1 MKPELVK
8 FTVVPS
14 VVQADCESEIQI
26 TSQDGCFQFFDN
38 VIYDVE
44 FIPMEESDVP
54 MDQAMSLR
62 GFDLNRK
69 SVQARPEHG
78 ILKLRYFFS
87 GEQEWK
93 IHISTKEY
101 GPHLNPL
108 YEPYRPYWDS
118 LMKAPEQGVYLSVYS
133 LKPDLFGRRALMGD
147 LHIHTSKSDGKETPE
162 MVAAEYRAAG
172 YDFIA
177 ITDHNVFGTAK
188 DAIDKFQFQTD
199 LQVFMG
205 EEVHNGYAG
214 YFHMVNVGGTY
225 SVNDIYLNDP
235 QRVEKEAQALAEEVE
250 VPKGLDRREY
260 LNRVWL
266 YREIKK
272 SGGFAIY
279 PHPYWQVSH
288 HYHTETKMTRAILKN
303 GLCDAYEVLGG
314 CGPEDNNL
322 QTALY
327 SELRAEGTEVPVVG
341 STDSHSV
348 LDARTHFKN
357 ASTIAFVQNGDVLGA
372 VASGYSVAAEHLPG
386 ESTRVYGPF
395 RLVKY
400 AQFLLQNYFPVHNRL
415 CQAAG
420 TAILGLVC
428 GENIN
433 ALAEAQ
439 EARVAAFEQ
448 KFFGR

>member
-1 MKPELVK
+1 
-8 FTVVPS
+8 
-14 VVQADCESEIQI
+14 
-26 TSQDGCFQFFDN
+26 
-38 VIYDVE
+38 
-44 FIPMEESDVP
+44 
-54 MDQAMSLR
+54 
-62 GFDLNRK
+62 
-69 SVQARPEHG
+69 
-78 ILKLRYFFS
+78 
-87 GEQEWK
+87 
-93 IHISTKEY
+93 
-101 GPHLNPL
+101 
-108 YEPYRPYWDS
+108 
-118 LMKAPEQGVYLSVYS
+118 
-133 LKPDLFGRRALMGD
+133 
-147 LHIHTSKSDGKETPE
+147 
-162 MVAAEYRAAG
+162 
-172 YDFIA
+172 
-177 ITDHNVFGTAK
+177 
-188 DAIDKFQFQTD
+188 
-199 LQVFMG
+199 
-205 EEVHNGYAG
+205 
-214 YFHMVNVGGTY
+214 
-225 SVNDIYLNDP
+225 
-235 QRVEKEAQALAEEVE
+235 
-250 VPKGLDRREY
+250 
-260 LNRVWL
+260 
-266 YREIKK
+266 
-272 SGGFAIY
+272 
-279 PHPYWQVSH
+279 
-288 HYHTETKMTRAILKN
+288 MTRAILKN

-439 EARVAAFEQ
+439 EARVASFEQ